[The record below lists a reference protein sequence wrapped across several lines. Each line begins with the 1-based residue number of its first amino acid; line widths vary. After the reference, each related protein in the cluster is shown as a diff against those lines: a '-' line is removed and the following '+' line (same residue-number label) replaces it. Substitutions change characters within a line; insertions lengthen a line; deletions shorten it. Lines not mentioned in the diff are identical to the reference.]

1 MSKNFEMLNKELD
14 ENNIKAS
21 LVIFPFAGGGV
32 SAFRNWKYEFEDV
45 RIFVA
50 QYPGREN
57 RFSEKAIS
65 DINILVETL
74 FNDMK
79 ENFDFGKP
87 YYLFGH
93 SMGTK
98 IVYEIALKIK
108 NSSYENPRGII
119 ISGGRAPVYKE
130 PNPIYHLDDEGFI
143 EGLRRYE
150 GTPKEILDNKELIS
164 IFLPTLRADFV
175 IDEDYQDTK
184 HEKLESPILGLMGD
198 KDQEMKLE
206 ELKKWQDYTTKEFV
220 YKYIDGKHM
229 FVNTS
234 TDMVIREIKSYINEN
249 VKNN

>member
-1 MSKNFEMLNKELD
+1 MSKNFEILNKELD

-32 SAFRNWKYEFEDV
+32 SAFRKWADKFDDTRLY
-45 RIFVA
+45 VA

-65 DINILVETL
+65 DINVLVEEL

-79 ENFDFGKP
+79 ENFDFEKP
-87 YYLFGH
+87 YFLFGH

-98 IVYEIALKIK
+98 IVYELALRIK
-108 NSSYENPRGII
+108 KSDYVNPRGII
-119 ISGGRAPVYKE
+119 ISAGRAPLYKE
-130 PNPIYHLDDEGFI
+130 PNPIYHLNDEGFI

-175 IDEDYQDTK
+175 IDEDYKDTK

-234 TDMVIREIKSYINEN
+234 TEMVIREIKSYINEN

>member
-32 SAFRNWKYEFEDV
+32 SAFRKWKDEFED
-45 RIFVA
+45 IKLLVA

-65 DINILVETL
+65 DINILVDSL
-74 FNDMK
+74 FEDMK
-79 ENFDFGKP
+79 ETFDFRKP

-98 IVYEIALKIK
+98 IVYELALRIK
-108 NSSYENPRGII
+108 NSDYINPRGII
-119 ISGGRAPVYKE
+119 ISGGRAPLYKE
-130 PNPIYHLDDEGFI
+130 PHPIYHLDDDGFI

-150 GTPKEILDNKELIS
+150 GTPKEILDNKDLIS

-184 HEKLESPILGLMGD
+184 FEKLKSPILGLMGD
-198 KDQEMKLE
+198 KDQEMTLD
-206 ELKKWQDYTTKEFV
+206 ELIKWQDYTTKEFT
-220 YKYIDGKHM
+220 YRYIDGKHM
-229 FVNTS
+229 FVYTS
-234 TDMVIREIKSYINEN
+234 PESVIKEIKEFIKVNEN
-249 VKNN
+249 